1 MRTPVPVPETEINV
15 HFQTVERK
23 VADEYLDKSMESR
36 EIMGRHV
43 RSDEGPQD
51 TVIRPLFD
59 DPSTAN
65 GLAVSEDCI
74 RPLGLDR
81 LQQRRRHITQG
92 PSLSIL
98 NNQLCKMFRFER
110 PE

>member
-1 MRTPVPVPETEINV
+1 MPVFETDINV
-15 HFQTVERK
+15 HFQTSVREICNKQSHESVER
-23 VADEYLDKSMESR
+23 R

-59 DPSTAN
+59 DPSTTD